1 MIILLK
7 EMIDL
12 LEFLETEEFEKYNFK
27 ERIGDCEPSL
37 TMFNWVT
44 PMAICIEAIL
54 RIACIEYG
62 IDKHYT
68 DKEFR
73 DMHIY
78 ALISIIEIKKIL
90 HDWGITDVTIT
101 GVKTLN
107 YDNNT
112 YKHALQIVHPLN
124 PTEKKVRFRT
134 FYSFVS
140 GYYYYCTG
148 KKAPSWNDIEY
159 ARLIRKET
167 EEYKERE
174 QLLFGT
180 RCG

>member
-1 MIILLK
+1 MIC
-7 EMIDL
+7 L
-12 LEFLETEEFEKYNFK
+12 LEFLETEEFNNYNLK
-27 ERIGDCEPSL
+27 DRIGDCEPSL
-37 TMFNWVT
+37 TMFNWIT

-54 RIACIEYG
+54 RITCIDYG

-68 DKEFR
+68 YKEFR

-78 ALISIIEIKKIL
+78 DLISIKEIEEIL
-90 HDWGITDVTIT
+90 HDWGINGVTIK

-107 YDNNT
+107 HDNNT
-112 YKHALQIVHPLN
+112 YKHALQIVQPLTL
-124 PTEKKVRFRT
+124 TEKKARFRT
-134 FYSFVS
+134 FYTFVS
-140 GYYYYCTG
+140 GYYFYCTG
-148 KKAPSWNDIEY
+148 KKAPTWNDIEY

-174 QLLFGT
+174 QLLFGK